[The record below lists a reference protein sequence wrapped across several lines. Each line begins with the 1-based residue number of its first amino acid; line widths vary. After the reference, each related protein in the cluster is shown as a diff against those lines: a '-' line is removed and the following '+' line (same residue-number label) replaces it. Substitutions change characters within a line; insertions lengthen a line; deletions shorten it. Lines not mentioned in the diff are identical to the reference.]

1 MPIQGWTKP
10 RVAETS
16 QQRRNRR
23 ESTQESSNSPRLN
36 LARRRILRCRLSIAY
51 TPNRGGQ
58 LSAVQGLG
66 NRAHRAMLF
75 WGANQTFEE
84 LGLERLA
91 SMSFRRRSVWIAWLL
106 PKPKVLELPGHSA
119 FNRT

>member
-1 MPIQGWTKP
+1 MFEL
-10 RVAETS
+10 ATS
-16 QQRRNRR
+16 
-23 ESTQESSNSPRLN
+23 ESGSTAHFALPAQHCVHLESG
-36 LARRRILRCRLSIAY
+36 A
-51 TPNRGGQ
+51 Q
-58 LSAVQGLG
+58 LSAVQGLE

-75 WGANQTFEE
+75 WGANQTFEKS
-84 LGLERLA
+84 GLARLA